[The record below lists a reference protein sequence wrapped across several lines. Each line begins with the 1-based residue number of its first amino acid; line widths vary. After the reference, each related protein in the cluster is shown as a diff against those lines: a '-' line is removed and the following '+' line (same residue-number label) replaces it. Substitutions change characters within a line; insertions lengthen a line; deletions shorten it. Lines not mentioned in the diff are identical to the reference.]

1 MSPDELLVTV
11 AAVFFGPVLWTVWLL
26 RMSRLQ
32 TVQYRRAG
40 TAPIAIALALCV
52 VLVFGILKTGA
63 SFDVVDAPRYLFM
76 YVVLGLAWSRV
87 SEMAFAYAGVSARDD
102 VIERGNSAAVPAVIG
117 GLVAVTLCYAGG
129 NIGDGPGW
137 WVVVFSAGLATGT
150 LLLAWLALSHLT
162 AVTDAVTIDRDP
174 AAGLRLGA
182 FLVSSGLVLGWA
194 VAGDWHS
201 ARATV
206 TDLVVVLPA
215 ILAILIGALIVER
228 LARPTPQVPHL
239 PLVAYGLLPA
249 TLYICIAIATLS
261 WLGWPT

>member
-1 MSPDELLVTV
+1 MSPDELFVTA
-11 AAVFFGPVLWTVWLL
+11 AAVFVGPILWTAWLL

-40 TAPIAIALALCV
+40 ASAIAIALAVCV
-52 VLVFGILKTGA
+52 VLLFGILKTGA
-63 SFDVVDAPRYLFM
+63 SYDVVNAPRYLFM

-87 SEMAFAYAGVSARDD
+87 SEMAFAYAGLSARDD
-102 VIERGNSAAVPAVIG
+102 VLERGNSAAVTPVIG

-150 LLLAWLALSHLT
+150 LLLAWIALSQLT

-182 FLVSSGLVLGWA
+182 FLVSCGLVLGRA

-201 ARATV
+201 ARATA
-206 TDLVVVLPA
+206 TDVVVVLPA
-215 ILAILIGALIVER
+215 ILAILIAAVILER
-228 LARPTPQVPHL
+228 LARPTPQVPHP
-239 PLVAYGLLPA
+239 PLVAYGVLPA